1 MTDLNKDLMSLA
13 QTVATLIEQDGAA
26 NAFISASKEDQ
37 VKMGLAYVDEAGR
50 RIKRLQNLWLTN
62 PTFKEVFLRE
72 VMGICKEA

>member
-26 NAFISASKEDQ
+26 NAFISSSKEDQ

-62 PTFKEVFLRE
+62 PAFKEVFLRE